1 MSFEDLLIDDF
12 YAQSRTETDDG
23 GGGRT
28 FVWAD
33 VGASFK
39 GRLSTWSGGGRIDAS
54 ERLSSDKLI
63 VFATHKLFCLGTVVL
78 TEDQRIRFGTR
89 YFEIKGIVNPSNIS
103 HHLEVYL
110 LELVNEV

>member
-1 MSFEDLLIDDF
+1 MSFEDLLVDDF
-12 YAQSRTETDDG
+12 YAQSKTEVDDG
-23 GGGRT
+23 GGGR
-28 FVWAD
+28 VPAWVD
-33 VGASFK
+33 DGDSFK

-78 TEDQRIRFGTR
+78 TEEQRIRYGTR
-89 YFEIKGIVNPSNIS
+89 FFEIKGIVNPSNIS

-110 LELVNEV
+110 LELINEI